1 MLKLEITEHHT
12 ITVTGWAFSIDHR
25 HSGPVCD
32 LTSSRR
38 FASSCM
44 ATDFSKLYP
53 RAYQAEIWFVQSK
66 PICGSLCI
74 LPPRDSSTWA
84 VQHMSDAYSK
94 VYSQWKHFQGKCDF
108 LDWQTSLLLLPVCG
122 NVSQVTGV
130 CPVSGLPRF
139 RDMLAYCKWMR
150 LGDGRGRQF
159 SLVALPL
166 EQ

>member
-53 RAYQAEIWFVQSK
+53 RAYQAEIWLVQSK

-74 LPPRDSSTWA
+74 LPPRDSGTWA
-84 VQHMSDAYSK
+84 VRHMSDAHSK
-94 VYSQWKHFQGKCDF
+94 VYSQWNTSKESVIF
-108 LDWQTSLLLLPVCG
+108 LTGRQACFCYQCVAMYRRLPVCAL
-122 NVSQVTGV
+122 SQAF
-130 CPVSGLPRF
+130 PASGICLHT
-139 RDMLAYCKWMR
+139 ASEW
-150 LGDGRGRQF
+150 G
-159 SLVALPL
+159 
-166 EQ
+166 